1 MMKANSIAVLA
12 DSCNDIPQ
20 ELLDRYGLIQR
31 VCPENTRKYK
41 DVLVHR
47 KDYELTELDNT
58 FIEQLVK
65 AKRKT
70 FG

>member
-1 MMKANSIAVLA
+1 M
-12 DSCNDIPQ
+12 IPLWQ
-20 ELLDRYGLIQR
+20 PKLLDRYGLIQR

-47 KDYELTELDNT
+47 KDYELTKLDNM

-65 AKRKT
+65 AKRKI
-70 FG
+70 FE